1 MQEVMEKLGFQNRI
15 VIDAKGKAGSLAM
28 MWKSDSAVRVL
39 EYNKNLIAIK
49 ISDPV
54 SDWVLVGF
62 YVPSYSSKKAKAWKN
77 LTTFLESV
85 QCPRVCF
92 GDFNYTLS

>member
-1 MQEVMEKLGFQNRI
+1 MEKLGFQNRI
-15 VIDAKGKAGSLAM
+15 VIDAKGKSGSLAM

-54 SDWVLVGF
+54 SD
-62 YVPSYSSKKAKAWKN
+62 
-77 LTTFLESV
+77 
-85 QCPRVCF
+85 
-92 GDFNYTLS
+92 